1 MNVEEIPKNLHAY
14 FESLEDQRRGAGK
27 RHKLIEVITIAI
39 CGIIC
44 GADDWSGIEEYGK
57 AKEEW
62 LRQFLALPH
71 GIPSHDTFGRI
82 FSWLEPQA
90 FEKSFLSWVQA
101 VMAITSGQ
109 VIAIDGKTLRR
120 SHDRTNGKEAIHM
133 VSAWAEK
140 NHLVLAQVKV
150 DEKSNE
156 ITAIPELL
164 RVLALKGCI
173 VTTDAMGCQ
182 QEIAAIVVE
191 KGGDYLLAVKENQ
204 GQLYQDIG
212 ELFDGAEE
220 VDFFDVEHTH
230 AKTTNKNH
238 GRIEVR
244 KCWAVTEPDFIHYLR
259 GLENWK
265 NLRTLVKVT
274 CQRQTATGTTQENRF
289 FISSLHAPAKQLLKA
304 VRGHWS
310 IENGLHWVLDV
321 AFRED
326 ECRVRKEHAPEN
338 LAVLRHIALNLLK
351 QDTTIKRGI
360 KNKRLVA
367 AWNNDYLIHLF
378 KG

>member
-1 MNVEEIPKNLHAY
+1 MSAKEIHSQLHAY
-14 FESLEDQRRGAGK
+14 FENLKDQRRGAGK

-44 GADDWSGIEEYGK
+44 GADDWSGIEEYGQ

-62 LRQFLALPH
+62 LRQFLVLPH

-82 FSWLEPQA
+82 FSWLDPQV
-90 FEKSFLSWVQA
+90 FEKCFLSWVQA
-101 VMAITSGQ
+101 VMGTTGDQI
-109 VIAIDGKTLRR
+109 IAIDGKTLRR
-120 SHDRTNGKEAIHM
+120 SHDHANGKEAIHM

-140 NHLVLAQVKV
+140 NRLVLAQVKV

-156 ITAIPELL
+156 ITAIPELI
-164 RVLALKGCI
+164 RVLELNGCT

-182 QEIAAIVVE
+182 QEIATLIVE
-191 KGGDYLLAVKENQ
+191 KGGDYLLSVKENQ
-204 GQLYQDIG
+204 GCLYQDID
-212 ELFDGAEE
+212 ELFDGAKE
-220 VDFFDVEHTH
+220 VDFFDVEHTY

-244 KCWAVTEPDFIHYLR
+244 ECWAVTEPDFIHYLR

-265 NLRTLVKVT
+265 NLRSLVKVT
-274 CQRQTATGTTQENRF
+274 CQRHTSTGMTREDRY
-289 FISSLHAPAKQLLKA
+289 FISSLNTPAKQLLKA

-326 ECRVRKEHAPEN
+326 ECRVRTDHAPEN

-378 KG
+378 KD

>member
-1 MNVEEIPKNLHAY
+1 MDGEEIAGNLHGY
-14 FESLEDQRRGAGK
+14 FEGLPDQRRGAGK
-27 RHKLIEVITIAI
+27 RHKLIDIITIAI

-44 GADDWSGIEEYGK
+44 GADDWSGIEEYGH

-62 LRQFLALPH
+62 LRKFLALPH

-82 FSWLEPQA
+82 FSWLDPEA

-101 VMAITSGQ
+101 MMETTAGE

-120 SHDRTNGKEAIHM
+120 SHDHANGKEAIHM

-140 NHLVLAQVKV
+140 NRLVLAQVKV
-150 DEKSNE
+150 NEKSNE

-164 RVLALKGCI
+164 AVLALNGCI

-182 QEIAAIVVE
+182 QEIASLVIE

-204 GQLYQDIG
+204 GQLYQDIDV
-212 ELFDGAEE
+212 LFTGAEE
-220 VDFFDVEHTH
+220 VAFFDVEHTH
-230 AKTTNKNH
+230 VKTINKNH

-244 KCWAVTEPDFIHYLR
+244 ESWAVTDPDFTHYLR
-259 GLENWK
+259 GFANWK
-265 NLRTLVKVT
+265 NLRTLVKVSG
-274 CQRQTATGTTQENRF
+274 QRQTSTGTASEVRY
-289 FISSLHAPAKQLLKA
+289 FISSLKVPAKQLLKA
-304 VRGHWS
+304 VRAHWG
-310 IENGLHWVLDV
+310 IENGLHWVLDI

-326 ECRVRKEHAPEN
+326 DCRVRKDHAPEN
-338 LAVLRHIALNLLK
+338 LAILRHIALNLLK
-351 QDTTIKRGI
+351 QDTSKKVGI

-367 AWNNDYLIHLF
+367 AWNSDYLIHLF
-378 KG
+378 TG

>member
-1 MNVEEIPKNLHAY
+1 MNGEEIPGNLHAY
-14 FESLEDQRRGAGK
+14 FENLPDQRRGAGK
-27 RHKLIEVITIAI
+27 RHKLIDVITIAI

-44 GADDWSGIEEYGK
+44 GADDWSGIEEYGQ

-62 LRQFLALPH
+62 LRQFLELPH

-82 FSWLEPQA
+82 FSWLDPQA
-90 FEKSFLSWVQA
+90 FEKSFLSWVQG
-101 VMAITSGQ
+101 VMETTSGQ
-109 VIAIDGKTLRR
+109 VIAIDGKTLR
-120 SHDRTNGKEAIHM
+120 SSYDHANGKEAIHM

-140 NHLVLAQVKV
+140 NRLVLAQVKV

-164 RVLALKGCI
+164 SVLALNGCI

-182 QEIAAIVVE
+182 QEIARIVAE

-204 GQLYQDIG
+204 GQLYQDIDV
-212 ELFDGAEE
+212 LFAGAEE
-220 VDFFDVEHTH
+220 VAFFDVEHTH

-244 KCWAVTEPDFIHYLR
+244 ECWTVTDPDFTHYLR
-259 GLENWK
+259 GFENWK
-265 NLRTLVKVT
+265 DLRSLVKVSSH
-274 CQRQTATGTTQENRF
+274 RQTSTATSREDRY
-289 FISSLHAPAKQLLKA
+289 FISSSKAPAKQLLKA

-310 IENGLHWVLDV
+310 IENGLHWVLDI

-326 ECRVRKEHAPEN
+326 DSRVRKDHAPEN
-338 LAVLRHIALNLLK
+338 LAILRHIALNLLK
-351 QDTTIKRGI
+351 QDVSKKVGI

-367 AWNNDYLIHLF
+367 AWNNDYLVHLF
-378 KG
+378 TG

>member
-1 MNVEEIPKNLHAY
+1 MVKKYPAICTHILKVFKISAEE
-14 FESLEDQRRGAGK
+14 RGK
-27 RHKLIEVITIAI
+27 RHKLIDVITIAI

-44 GADDWSGIEEYGK
+44 GADDWSGIEEYGL

-82 FSWLEPQA
+82 FSWLNPQE
-90 FEKSFLSWVQA
+90 FEKCFLSWVRA
-101 VMAITSGQ
+101 VMKTTKGQ

-120 SHDRTNGKEAIHM
+120 SHDHTNGKKAIHM
-133 VSAWAEK
+133 VSAWAKE
-140 NHLVLAQVKV
+140 NQLVLAQVKV

-164 RVLALKGCI
+164 QVLALNECI
-173 VTTDAMGCQ
+173 VTMDAMGCQ
-182 QEIAAIVVE
+182 QEIATIVIE
-191 KGGDYLLAVKENQ
+191 KGGDYVLAVKENQ
-204 GQLYQDIG
+204 GQLYQDIR

-220 VDFFDVEHTH
+220 VDFFDVEHTY
-230 AKTTNKNH
+230 AKSTNKNH

-265 NLRTLVKVT
+265 NLRSLVKVT
-274 CQRQTATGTTQENRF
+274 CQRQTAAGTNSETRY
-289 FISSLHAPAKQLLKA
+289 FISSLNAPAKQLLKA

-321 AFRED
+321 VFRED
-326 ECRVRKEHAPEN
+326 ESRVRKNHAPEN

-378 KG
+378 TG